1 MTERVIL
8 QPKTAS
14 EQVRVPFDFISRLGG
29 SETISTQVVTCTVWS
44 GTDPSP
50 SSMISG
56 SASHSG
62 SVVTQLVI
70 GGVAGVTYY
79 LLCRITT
86 SLGQTLDLA
95 GFLTVLPTP
104 VL

>member
-1 MTERVIL
+1 MTDRVIL
-8 QPKTAS
+8 APKTTS
-14 EQVRVPFDFISRLGG
+14 EGVNVPFDFISRLGS

-44 GTDPSP
+44 GVDASP

-79 LLCRITT
+79 LLCTITT
-86 SLGQTLDLA
+86 SLGQTLSLA
-95 GFLTVLPTP
+95 AFLTVLPTP